1 MAVRAMS
8 RATGGAARANPR
20 HTQPREGHRRPAAD
34 GRAPL
39 GPAPRAMGGLARLQL
54 GGQRGTTRTAGQ
66 NRGDRGTGDTTA
78 RAAASPDH
86 RPRLRVA
93 HRQPP
98 GRAMAVRAMSRATGG
113 AARANPRH
121 TQPIEGHRSPA
132 ADGRAPLG
140 PAPRAMGGLARL
152 QLGGQR
158 GTTRTARLKPGRPGD
173 GRHHRESGSV
183 ARPPAKVRVAHRQ
196 PPGRAMAVRAMSR
209 ATGGAARANPR
220 HTQPREG
227 HRSPAADG
235 RAPLGPAPG
244 AMGGLARLQLGG
256 QRGTTRT
263 AGQNRGDRGTGDT
276 TARAAASPD
285 HRPRSEW
292 LTGSHPDAPWPY
304 GQCPERRGAP
314 RARTPA
320 TPNRERDTGAPP
332 RTAGHRCGPPL
343 VQWAG

>member
-1 MAVRAMS
+1 
-8 RATGGAARANPR
+8 
-20 HTQPREGHRRPAAD
+20 
-34 GRAPL
+34 
-39 GPAPRAMGGLARLQL
+39 MGGLARHEL

-66 NRGDRGTGDTTA
+66 NRGDRGTGDTAA
-78 RAAASPDH
+78 RAASSPDT
-86 RPRLRVA
+86 RPSSEWLTGSHPDAPWPSGNVPSDGGRRAREPPPHPTERGTPEPRRGRQGTVGARPWCNGRVSAAPTRRAEGHDA
-93 HRQPP
+93 H
-98 GRAMAVRAMSRATGG
+98 GRA
-113 AARANPRH
+113 
-121 TQPIEGHRSPA
+121 
-132 ADGRAPLG
+132 
-140 PAPRAMGGLARL
+140 
-152 QLGGQR
+152 
-158 GTTRTARLKPGRPGD
+158 KPGRPVD
-173 GRHHRESGSV
+173 GRHHRESDSV

-220 HTQPREG
+220 HTQLREG

-292 LTGSHPDAPWPY
+292 LTGSHPDAPWPC

-314 RARTPA
+314 CARTPA
-320 TPNRERDTGAPP
+320 TPN
-332 RTAGHRCGPPL
+332 
-343 VQWAG
+343 

>member
-8 RATGGAARANPR
+8 RATGGAARANPC
-20 HTQPREGHRRPAAD
+20 
-34 GRAPL
+34 
-39 GPAPRAMGGLARLQL
+39 
-54 GGQRGTTRTAGQ
+54 
-66 NRGDRGTGDTTA
+66 
-78 RAAASPDH
+78 
-86 RPRLRVA
+86 
-93 HRQPP
+93 
-98 GRAMAVRAMSRATGG
+98 
-113 AARANPRH
+113 
-121 TQPIEGHRSPA
+121 
-132 ADGRAPLG
+132 
-140 PAPRAMGGLARL
+140 
-152 QLGGQR
+152 
-158 GTTRTARLKPGRPGD
+158 
-173 GRHHRESGSV
+173 
-183 ARPPAKVRVAHRQ
+183 
-196 PPGRAMAVRAMSR
+196 
-209 ATGGAARANPR
+209 

-263 AGQNRGDRGTGDT
+263 ARQNRGDRGTGDT

-292 LTGSHPDAPWPY
+292 LTGSHPDAPWPC

-320 TPNRERDTGAPP
+320 TPNRERGTGAPP
-332 RTAGHRCGPPL
+332 RTAGHRWGPPL